1 MASQFHDVPGYG
13 FSVARVFTRAFATI
27 VANPG
32 AALGIAFLFGALPL
46 MGCDY
51 LEHAWPAVTTVTI
64 TTGEPTPMPAHFW
77 LHSLYALGII
87 VLNCAIGTVVQGV
100 FTPLVLAQDERRRL
114 SFAEVAAFGLS
125 ALLPLILLGL
135 VIGIVTMAGLL
146 FLLVPGIIVSLIWAV
161 AGPVLVIEQCGIRAA
176 LARSRMLTAGARVRI
191 LAVTVLVGGAIIGF
205 DLLTDQLAGAYYG
218 SADGL
223 FGSGVSTIYLL
234 TKLVGDTAITAFA
247 SAIFGAVYFELR
259 NWKDG
264 APTDALREVFA

>member
-13 FSVARVFTRAFATI
+13 FSVARVFSRAFATI

-46 MGCDY
+46 MGSDY

-64 TTGEPTPMPAHFW
+64 TTGEPTPMPPHFW
-77 LHSLYALGII
+77 LHLLYALGIL
-87 VLNCAIGTVVQGV
+87 VLNCAIGVVVQGV

-114 SFAEVAAFGLS
+114 SSAEVAGFGFS

-135 VIGIVTMAGLL
+135 VIGIVTMAASL

-161 AGPVLVIEQCGIRAA
+161 AGPVLVIEHCGIRAA
-176 LARSRMLTAGARVRI
+176 LARSRTLTAGARVRI
-191 LAVTVLVGGAIIGF
+191 LAITVLVGGAMIAFG
-205 DLLTDQLAGAYYG
+205 LLTDRLAGDYG

-234 TKLVGDTAITAFA
+234 TKVVGDTAVTAFVA
-247 SAIFGAVYFELR
+247 AIFGAVYVELR

-264 APTDALREVFA
+264 APTDALGEVFA